1 MNQKTYEKDAKSYN
15 DSLVFFKDRGIH
27 MTFYQPDLELFHKYN
42 LIKLLNQCVDYI
54 ASADMKK

>member
-1 MNQKTYEKDAKSYN
+1 
-15 DSLVFFKDRGIH
+15 

-54 ASADMKK
+54 ASVIEK